1 MEHMTLIP
9 KPKESAFWQYT
20 RKSIAKKRASASL
33 EEQQQQQLLSSPSHS
48 IKSHSPSPDG
58 KSRSSRK
65 PPETLKYSSLL
76 SAKLPP
82 GASKQLCDIFT
93 AISSVERSKQVWLF
107 LENSFIAMYKKCT
120 KLQICEGYKTDHN
133 ATSTKNHHTLDLNLN
148 NYTI

>member
-20 RKSIAKKRASASL
+20 RKSIAKKRASASS
-33 EEQQQQQLLSSPSHS
+33 EEQQQQLLSSPSHS
-48 IKSHSPSPDG
+48 VKSHSPSPDG
-58 KSRSSRK
+58 KSRTSRK

-93 AISSVERSKQVWLF
+93 AISSVERSKQVLLSLW
-107 LENSFIAMYKKCT
+107 
-120 KLQICEGYKTDHN
+120 KT
-133 ATSTKNHHTLDLNLN
+133 AS
-148 NYTI
+148 